1 VDVKNTLSFSVQ
13 LFTELYS
20 ASYFFISCFH
30 RSGIACTTNPLKEQN
45 NSKLRTMLIV
55 GQVSSKE
62 EANEITFI
70 AKLFIVGQRARF
82 LASNK
87 QSICETVEESEDSE
101 EE

>member
-1 VDVKNTLSFSVQ
+1 MLSSDFLVPTV
-13 LFTELYS
+13 L
-20 ASYFFISCFH
+20 
-30 RSGIACTTNPLKEQN
+30 RSGITCTTNSLKEERQHYR
-45 NSKLRTMLIV
+45 LITMLIV

-87 QSICETVEESEDSE
+87 QVEIEEDEEDAEEDE
-101 EE
+101 EED

>member
-1 VDVKNTLSFSVQ
+1 VVPTVLSPG
-13 LFTELYS
+13 TT
-20 ASYFFISCFH
+20 
-30 RSGIACTTNPLKEQN
+30 CTTNPLKEERQHYR
-45 NSKLRTMLIV
+45 LRTMLIV

-87 QSICETVEESEDSE
+87 QVELE
-101 EE
+101 EEEDAEEDEEEEEEEC